1 MSTILVDNLT
11 GKTSAGS
18 ITVTSEGG
26 AATQSLQQGL
36 AKAWCYI
43 SSSGTVVSDS
53 LNIGSVTDNGTGSYQ
68 PNFSS
73 NMSNATYNH
82 AISTGSHATSHNCS
96 TDTSN
101 AATSSFRIRCANGA
115 ESATQDLANTYG
127 LIHGDL
133 A

>member
-11 GKTSAGS
+11 GKTSAGD

-53 LNIGSVTDNGTGSYQ
+53 LNVGSVTDNGVGNYQ

-73 NMSNATYNH
+73 NMSNATFNTTTT
-82 AISTGSHATSHNCS
+82 SGNHATSHNCS
-96 TDTSN
+96 GDSASNTTSR
-101 AATSSFRIRCANGA
+101 FLIRCANGA
-115 ESATQDLANTYG
+115 ESAVTDLPNTYG

>member
-1 MSTILVDNLT
+1 MAGTIVADDLQHST
-11 GKTSAGS
+11 AGS
-18 ITVTSEGG
+18 VGTEYVVNGS
-26 AATQSLQQGL
+26 

-53 LNIGSVTDNGTGSYQ
+53 LNVGSVTDNGVGNYQ

-73 NMSNATYNH
+73 NMSNATFNTTTT
-82 AISTGSHATSHNCS
+82 SGNHATSHNCS
-96 TDTSN
+96 GFTASNTTSR
-101 AATSSFRIRCANGA
+101 FLIRCANGA
-115 ESATQDLANTYG
+115 ESAVTDLLNTYG

>member
-36 AKAWCYI
+36 AKAWAFTD
-43 SSSGTVVSDS
+43 GTGTASVSDS
-53 LNIGSVTDNGTGSYQ
+53 LNIGGLTDNGTGDYTFS
-68 PNFSS
+68 FSS
-73 NMSNATYNH
+73 AMGNATYGG
-82 AISTGSHATSHNCS
+82 GSS
-96 TDTSN
+96 
-101 AATSSFRIRCANGA
+101 AASSQANGHNFQLHIFNTTSIRTRA
-115 ESATQDLANTYG
+115 ENSSGTLTDCARLVFNIT
-127 LIHGDL
+127 GDL

>member
-43 SSSGTVVSDS
+43 SSTGTVVSDS
-53 LNIGSVTDNGTGSYQ
+53 LNVASVTDNGVGHYQ

-73 NMSNATYNH
+73 NMSNSNYNH
-82 AISTGSHATSHNCS
+82 AMTTGQHATSHNCS
-96 TDTSN
+96 TDASA
-101 AATSSFRIRCANGA
+101 AATSSFRIRVANA
-115 ESATQDLANTYG
+115 SESGTQDHANTYG

>member
-53 LNIGSVTDNGTGSYQ
+53 LNIGSVTDNGVGHYQ

-73 NMSNATYNH
+73 NMSNSTYNH
-82 AISTGSHATSHNCS
+82 AMTTGQHALSHNCS
-96 TDTSN
+96 TDASS
-101 AATSSFRIRCANGA
+101 AATSSFRIRVANNS
-115 ESATQDLANTYG
+115 ESATQDHANTYG

>member
-1 MSTILVDNLT
+1 MSTLRADTIQN
-11 GKTSAGS
+11 TS
-18 ITVTSEGG
+18 GG
-26 AATQSLQQGL
+26 AVTLTNQSA

-43 SSSGTVVSDS
+43 SSSGTVVSNS
-53 LNIGSVTDNGTGSYQ
+53 VNIASVTDNGTGSYQ

-115 ESATQDLANTYG
+115 ESATQDHANTYG

>member
-1 MSTILVDNLT
+1 MALTQITGEGLQSTLAI
-11 GKTSAGS
+11 G
-18 ITVTSEGG
+18 SEGG
-26 AATQSLQQGL
+26 AVTTSVQQGL